1 MFDNVEDPF
10 ERLES
15 LEIVQLGQGLAMTDL
30 AKQIQQH
37 SILGVKISE
46 SLIELVHHIDVLNSR
61 VIELESKLRELET
74 K

>member
-15 LEIVQLGQGLAMTDL
+15 LEVVQLGQGLAMTDL

-61 VIELESKLRELET
+61 VIELECKLKELET